1 MKKLIY
7 SLLLSAAT
15 LSAFAAEVP
24 EKIYVLGSNVDVN
37 GMKTG
42 WDPYNPVGVDVVD
55 GEATLVITC
64 AKDIQLNVYTATP
77 EQIAEA
83 AKRDYV
89 WGLINE
95 TGVHPNSLDIDMFG
109 VEQGLNHDGYLNI
122 PYGGKW
128 TLHYTQGVTKVIVNC
143 EPDNDVANFARYHED
158 NKRIMAE
165 TNDGTRVV
173 FMGNSITDNWPQL
186 RRSFFTDNNFIGRG
200 IGGQCSYEML
210 LRFREDVVRLK
221 PAAVVISAGTNDI
234 AGNFCNFV
242 EERTIGNIK
251 SMAEIAHAN
260 GIKVLLASVL
270 PVTSYGWAP
279 HVKDHKDKI
288 EALNALIKAY
298 ADEHGYTYIDYYS
311 QLVTSDRTLNPA
323 YTEDGVHPT
332 APGYEIMER
341 IVLPL
346 VRKAVEDAG
355 VKGVPAAKA
364 DARLVSVDGF
374 SVQALSAVNV
384 YDEGGK
390 LVATMAEGESKMLG
404 HGFYVATGA
413 DGSCRFAVGV
423 H

>member
-1 MKKLIY
+1 
-7 SLLLSAAT
+7 
-15 LSAFAAEVP
+15 
-24 EKIYVLGSNVDVN
+24 
-37 GMKTG
+37 
-42 WDPYNPVGVDVVD
+42 
-55 GEATLVITC
+55 
-64 AKDIQLNVYTATP
+64 
-77 EQIAEA
+77 
-83 AKRDYV
+83 
-89 WGLINE
+89 
-95 TGVHPNSLDIDMFG
+95 
-109 VEQGLNHDGYLNI
+109 
-122 PYGGKW
+122 
-128 TLHYTQGVTKVIVNC
+128 
-143 EPDNDVANFARYHED
+143 
-158 NKRIMAE
+158 
-165 TNDGTRVV
+165 
-173 FMGNSITDNWPQL
+173 
-186 RRSFFTDNNFIGRG
+186 
-200 IGGQCSYEML
+200 ML

-242 EERTIGNIK
+242 EERTIGNIM

-288 EALNALIKAY
+288 DALNAKIKAY
-298 ADEHGYTYIDYYS
+298 ADEHGYTYVDYYS
-311 QLVTSDRTLNPA
+311 QLVTADRTLNPA
-323 YTEDGVHPT
+323 LTEDGVHPT
-332 APGYEIMER
+332 VPGYEIMER